1 MIRAVALSVLVFA
14 SLVAGPAAAAVPA
27 ALFGLAGY
35 LYFISDVTNA
45 VGIWVMWGLLATG
58 LAYAGPAT
66 PIRDTPLDSKR
77 VALAILTFVLGILC
91 FTPVP
96 FTIIT

>member
-1 MIRAVALSVLVFA
+1 V
-14 SLVAGPAAAAVPA
+14 
-27 ALFGLAGY
+27 
-35 LYFISDVTNA
+35 
-45 VGIWVMWGLLATG
+45 GLLATG

-66 PIRDTPLDSKR
+66 PIQDTPLDSKR

-96 FTIIT
+96 FTIITQKFRALCTPFHRSAPSVCSRCL